1 MIVKKELIIKNK
13 GQENVPFFERLLSAR
28 DISRLDLEKNI
39 FFDPYLMNDME
50 IAVFRIK
57 QAVENKEKIMIYGD
71 YDGGATRF

>member
-1 MIVKKELIIKNK
+1 MIIKKELIIKNK
-13 GQENVPFFERLLSAR
+13 GQENVSFFERLLNAR
-28 DISRLDLEKNI
+28 GISQSDLEKNI